1 MNRPMLGL
9 KRDEVK
15 LVQHDPLWKEE
26 FEQIQEQIMQ
36 VLPQLRTEQIQH
48 IGSTA
53 IMDIQA
59 KPVIDI
65 ALGVEDFAEQRC
77 HAEEPLR
84 TIGFYRLRVQRQ
96 QEIVFARF
104 TDSTYEVKTHFI
116 HLIPFESEHWKN
128 MLFFRDYLNA
138 HAEMRMEYERL
149 KQSFTMD
156 QGDIEQYTEH
166 KEQWIQHIFTKRVAD

>member
-1 MNRPMLGL
+1 
-9 KRDEVK
+9 
-15 LVQHDPLWKEE
+15 
-26 FEQIQEQIMQ
+26 MQ
-36 VLPQLRTEQIQH
+36 VLPELPAQQIEH

-65 ALGVEDFAEQRC
+65 ALGIEDFAEWH
-77 HAEEPLR
+77 HAEPPLR
-84 TIGFYRLRVQRQ
+84 TIGFYRLRVQRE

-138 HAEMRMEYERL
+138 HAQIRIEYEQL
-149 KQSFTMD
+149 KQSFPME
-156 QGDIEQYTEH
+156 QGGIEQYTQH
-166 KEQWIQHIFTKRVAD
+166 KEQWIQHIFAKRAID

>member
-1 MNRPMLGL
+1 MILYG
-9 KRDEVK
+9 KK
-15 LVQHDPLWKEE
+15 E
-26 FEQIQEQIMQ
+26 FEQVQDQIMQ

-65 ALGVEDFAEQRC
+65 ALGVEDFAEQSC
-77 HAEEPLR
+77 HAEASLR

-116 HLIPFESEHWKN
+116 HLIPFDSEHWKN

-138 HAEMRMEYERL
+138 YAEVRMEYERL
-149 KQSFTMD
+149 KQSFTME
-156 QGDIEQYTEH
+156 QGGIEQYTEH
-166 KEQWIQHIFTKRVAD
+166 KEQWIQHIFAKRVAD